1 MALEYIH
8 SRKVLHRDIKSSNI
22 FLTGNNTVKLGDFGI
37 SRVLENT
44 CDAAQ
49 TWVGTPYYLSPE
61 VWENK
66 PYTFK
71 SDVWALGWVLY
82 ELCTLEH
89 AFSADNL
96 LGLVYKIVQD
106 KHSPIPDLYS
116 EDLKKIVEL
125 LLFKDSTKRPL
136 VSDLLV
142 TPFAAQKMQE
152 FIENGGFIGNQKL
165 PVRKIK
171 PNRIDNSGEE
181 GSIKSMASS
190 LEEAKQMQKAKSYQE
205 DELKGL
211 SPKEKADL
219 RKKKQADAEAQK
231 LMEHTRGA
239 INNYSY
245 AKKRM
250 DQEFHRA
257 EDVKYSEGKI
267 KAGHQSQKAQGKKDN
282 LEANYKQNMKTN
294 KYQGGIVMGDPKKVI
309 ISNYTGH
316 PIDENEEINE
326 LASSSSFAD
335 SFAANDRDEQE
346 RTFAANDRDE
356 WEDTFAAND
365 RDEKE
370 DTFAAND
377 RDEWE
382 DTFAANDRDERE
394 DTFAAND
401 REITQFA
408 KSKAEGT
415 FLLSETAGTKFSEL
429 SLEDS
434 NSQTINKPIQQK
446 AVSFDDRKIV
456 SSGKYDPEE
465 YYYNY
470 ELYQSDEFEED
481 EDEHTI
487 GGTVVEAEKDHN
499 ELTSIV
505 ANYQNFL
512 NNDKSKATPNDK
524 DEEFQKEQEKLHEKL
539 SQIEDLPIQETA
551 KIQLRNNKMQI
562 MQILGQDLYDKV
574 YNILKSELIL
584 GTEDPI
590 IHKKIRKIIP
600 HNNSKIVSKWFE
612 LHQIVFMEILRGV

>member
-1 MALEYIH
+1 M
-8 SRKVLHRDIKSSNI
+8 
-22 FLTGNNTVKLGDFGI
+22 
-37 SRVLENT
+37 
-44 CDAAQ
+44 
-49 TWVGTPYYLSPE
+49 
-61 VWENK
+61 
-66 PYTFK
+66 
-71 SDVWALGWVLY
+71 
-82 ELCTLEH
+82 
-89 AFSADNL
+89 
-96 LGLVYKIVQD
+96 VYKIVQD

-356 WEDTFAAND
+356 
-365 RDEKE
+365 
-370 DTFAAND
+370 
-377 RDEWE
+377 
-382 DTFAANDRDERE
+382 
-394 DTFAAND
+394 
-401 REITQFA
+401 
-408 KSKAEGT
+408 
-415 FLLSETAGTKFSEL
+415 
-429 SLEDS
+429 
-434 NSQTINKPIQQK
+434 
-446 AVSFDDRKIV
+446 
-456 SSGKYDPEE
+456 
-465 YYYNY
+465 
-470 ELYQSDEFEED
+470 
-481 EDEHTI
+481 
-487 GGTVVEAEKDHN
+487 
-499 ELTSIV
+499 
-505 ANYQNFL
+505 
-512 NNDKSKATPNDK
+512 
-524 DEEFQKEQEKLHEKL
+524 
-539 SQIEDLPIQETA
+539 
-551 KIQLRNNKMQI
+551 
-562 MQILGQDLYDKV
+562 
-574 YNILKSELIL
+574 
-584 GTEDPI
+584 
-590 IHKKIRKIIP
+590 
-600 HNNSKIVSKWFE
+600 
-612 LHQIVFMEILRGV
+612 